1 MIGGGDFAAD
11 RIIPDCIR
19 AAQAGQDIIVR
30 NPYSTRPYEHVLE
43 PVVAYL
49 MIAQAQYEDQKYAGN
64 YNVGPNDS
72 DCLITGELVSLF
84 CHKWNEKTGS
94 SIRWID
100 RYDGGPHEANFLKLD
115 CSRLRRT
122 FGWTPTWN
130 VETTI
135 EKIVEWFDVYFQNGD
150 VSACMKQQILDFC
163 K

>member
-84 CHKWNEKTGS
+84 CRKWNEKTGS

-100 RYDGGPHEANFLKLD
+100 RYDGGPHEASFLKLD

-150 VSACMKQQILDFC
+150 ISTCMKQQILDFC